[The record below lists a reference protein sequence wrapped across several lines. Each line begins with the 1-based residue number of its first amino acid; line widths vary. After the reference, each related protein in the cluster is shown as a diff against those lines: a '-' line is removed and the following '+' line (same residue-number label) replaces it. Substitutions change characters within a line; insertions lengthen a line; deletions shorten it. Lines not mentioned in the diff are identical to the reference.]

1 MELLEICQIY
11 RNIISKSN
19 WEEKMLVIAT
29 DLDNTLIYSQKKMA
43 KQSCCVEWKEGR
55 ELSYMTEE
63 SYKRLQKINE
73 KEEIHIIPVTTRS
86 LEQYQ
91 RIEFL
96 EKTPKLALVANGGI
110 LLVNG
115 KIDETWRQET
125 LDIIAESKKELEKAW
140 NYLEKDKN
148 RSFELRNID
157 DMFLFTKSERPADT
171 IAGLEKIMNPS
182 LVSVI
187 ENYNK
192 IYVMPYV
199 LDKGL
204 AVKRLKNYLK
214 TGFFHKNEPFTIIA
228 AGDSS
233 FDIPMLKEADYAI
246 ALQEPCF
253 IETLKE
259 KEHTCFWD
267 GEKNLFAGYVLD
279 IVEKML

>member
-1 MELLEICQIY
+1 
-11 RNIISKSN
+11 
-19 WEEKMLVIAT
+19 MLVFAT
-29 DLDNTLIYSQKKMA
+29 DLDNTLIYSQKKTA

-63 SYKRLQKINE
+63 SYKKVQEINE
-73 KEEIHIIPVTTRS
+73 KEEIHIVPVTTRS

-91 RIEFL
+91 RIKLL
-96 EKTPKLALVANGGI
+96 EKAPKLALVANGGI
-110 LLVNG
+110 LLVDG
-115 KIDETWRQET
+115 KIDEAWKQET
-125 LDIIAESKKELEKAW
+125 QDIIAESKKELEKAW
-140 NYLEKDKN
+140 DYLEKDKN

-157 DMFLFTKSERPADT
+157 DMFLFTKSARPTDT
-171 IAGLEKIMNPS
+171 IAGLEKIINPS

-192 IYVMPYV
+192 IYVMPHI

-204 AVKRLKNYLK
+204 AIKRLKKYLK
-214 TGFFHKNEPFTIIA
+214 NSSFHKNEPFSIIA

-233 FDIPMLKEADYAI
+233 FDIPMLQEADYAI
-246 ALQEPCF
+246 ALHESYF

-259 KEHTCFWD
+259 KEQTCFWD

-279 IVEKML
+279 IVEKCAKSIHHQD